1 MKKLQ
6 IELFGTARRLAQTK
20 ELQLEVAESATFR
33 DVVAALA
40 RQIPAFLGHIITPD
54 ALNLVEPYFFNVD
67 ARKVVHD
74 LDGIPEEGKPLLLL
88 FVDAGG

>member
-1 MKKLQ
+1 VKKLQ

-20 ELQLEVAESATFR
+20 ELELEVAESATFR
-33 DVVAALA
+33 DVIAALA

-54 ALNLVEPYFFNVD
+54 ARNLVEPYFFNVD
-67 ARKVVHD
+67 ARKVVRD
-74 LDGIPEEGKPLLLL
+74 LDGTPEEGKPLLLL